1 MNDQPLPPSGPAP
14 TATASTRQPGPPAPP
29 PRRRGAARAKWVL
42 LLILLAVVS
51 AGTGYWYLTRNEIT
65 TDDAYTDGN
74 AVMVAP
80 QVAGTVVA
88 LEVTDNQHVKAG
100 QVLLKIDPRAY
111 QAARDEAAGDLA
123 VAQAQLSDARARLA
137 SARITYP
144 AKLAEAQAQRAV
156 AQAAQF
162 KARTDLRRQQSL
174 PKMATTQQD
183 LDNAEAAKRSADAQ
197 VAQAEANLRSADTV
211 QQSIDQAAAQVK
223 QLQGQVELAKARLAQ
238 AQLNLDWTV
247 LRAPQAGWVTKRN
260 VNQGNYVT
268 PGQALLS
275 LVTAQVWITAN
286 FKEGDLARM
295 RPGQKVDISVDAYPS
310 LHLKGHV
317 DSIQLGSG
325 SRFSAFPVENATG
338 NFVKVVQRVP
348 VKIDIDSGLPPN
360 FPLPLGLSVEPTI
373 HLK

>member
-51 AGTGYWYLTRNEIT
+51 AGTGYWYLTRNEVT

>member
-51 AGTGYWYLTRNEIT
+51 AGTGYWYLTRNEVT

-88 LEVTDNQHVKAG
+88 LAVTDNQHVKAG

-162 KARTDLRRQQSL
+162 KAQTDLRRQQRL

-295 RPGQKVDISVDAYPS
+295 RPGQTVDIRVDAYPS

-348 VKIDIDSGLPPN
+348 VKIDIDSGLPPD